1 MNPDQVAAVYAME
14 GSASLEGMAES
25 LLPHAEGIARHLA
38 DLYGVE
44 AEELVSAAYVALW
57 EALRRYDPKRA
68 ELHRYVTVTV
78 RQRLLDVVRRE
89 LPLDPR
95 TWAKV
100 QAMRQVIAD
109 WQQAHERAPTDAELS
124 RTLGISPGQLD
135 ALYEAEGRLLGPAS
149 VDVLGDLGDDK
160 SRDGMDRRMWL
171 TEALGTLPDREQ
183 KILYASYVGGYST
196 TEIAAALGVEASWV
210 RRLRGRALT
219 KLRAWLGDEEKM
231 AKTEGPEAED
241 AEYERRNPHGV

>member
-1 MNPDQVAAVYAME
+1 MNPDNVAAVYAME
-14 GSASLEGMAES
+14 GSASLEGMAET
-25 LLPHAEGIARHLA
+25 LLPHVEGIARHLA

-44 AEELVSAAYVALW
+44 AQELVSASYVALW

-68 ELHRYVTVTV
+68 ELYRYVTVTV

-100 QAMRQVIAD
+100 QAMRRAIAE
-109 WQQAHERAPTDAELS
+109 WQQAHQCAPTDAELS
-124 RTLGISPGQLD
+124 RVLGISLGQLD
-135 ALYEAEGRLLGPAS
+135 GLYEAEGRLLGPAS
-149 VDVLGDLGDDK
+149 VEVLGDLGDRE
-160 SRDGMDRRMWL
+160 SPDGMDRRMWL
-171 TEALGTLPDREQ
+171 AEALTTLPDREQ

-219 KLRAWLGDEEKM
+219 KLRAWLGDEEK
-231 AKTEGPEAED
+231 AGKTEGSASED
-241 AEYERRNPHGV
+241 ERRNLHGV